1 MIPEILMDEKV
12 YDYLSWEDVD
22 GLKLDK
28 LIEGMTVIGSEPID
42 YPLTDGIDIYLR
54 SKDGAIYA
62 LEIGYYDDFVRDAE
76 TENLFYVKMAKV
88 EQKS

>member
-1 MIPEILMDEKV
+1 MIPEILMDAKV
-12 YDYLSWEDVD
+12 YDNLRWEDVD

-54 SKDGAIYA
+54 GKDGFIYA
-62 LEIGYYDDFVRDAE
+62 LEIGYDDFARDAE
-76 TENLFYVKMAKV
+76 TENPFYVKMANV
-88 EQKS
+88 EQKL

>member
-1 MIPEILMDEKV
+1 MIPEILMDDEV
-12 YDYLSWEDVD
+12 YNNLRWEDVD
-22 GLKLDK
+22 GSKLDK

-54 SKDGAIYA
+54 GKDGFIYA

-76 TENLFYVKMAKV
+76 TENPFYVKMAKV

>member
-22 GLKLDK
+22 GLKLDTI
-28 LIEGMTVIGSEPID
+28 IEGMTVIGSEPID
-42 YPLTDGIDIYLR
+42 YPLTDGIDLYL
-54 SKDGAIYA
+54 KDKNGDIYA
-62 LEIGYYDDFVRDAE
+62 LEIGYDDFARDAE

>member
-1 MIPEILMDEKV
+1 MIPEILMDAKV
-12 YDYLSWEDVD
+12 YDNLRWEDVD

-54 SKDGAIYA
+54 GKDGFIYA
-62 LEIGYYDDFVRDAE
+62 FEIGYDDFARDAE